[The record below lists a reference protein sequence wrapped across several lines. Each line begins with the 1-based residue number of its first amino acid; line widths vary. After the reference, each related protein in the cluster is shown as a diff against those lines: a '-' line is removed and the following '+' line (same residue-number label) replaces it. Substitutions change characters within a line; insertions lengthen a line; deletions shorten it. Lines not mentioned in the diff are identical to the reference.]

1 MRVKLR
7 TILCGPQF
15 SGGAGDTI
23 DVPRPV
29 GDDLVL
35 GGYAEVVEDEPRAAA
50 PAVIETAQAPE
61 APEAAV
67 EPRPR
72 KGKK

>member
-1 MRVKLR
+1 VKVKLR

-15 SGGAGDTI
+15 AGGAGDTI
-23 DVPRPV
+23 DVPRPI

-35 GGYAEVVEDEPRAAA
+35 GGYAELVDEGPLEAA
-50 PAVIETAQAPE
+50 AVIETAQAPE